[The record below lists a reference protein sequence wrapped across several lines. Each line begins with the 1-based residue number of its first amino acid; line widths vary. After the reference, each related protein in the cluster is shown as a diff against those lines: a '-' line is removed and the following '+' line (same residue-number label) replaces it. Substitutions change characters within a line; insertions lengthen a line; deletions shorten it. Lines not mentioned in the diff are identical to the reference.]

1 MVRSWYLLVLVAGCH
16 ASLGNGE
23 LDGAVPGGDAR
34 DAAASIGDRDGDG
47 HLDNAD
53 NCPDQ
58 ANADQHDEDGDHI
71 GDVCDPCPHIAGDA
85 ADGDG
90 DGVGDACDPQPTI
103 AKQRLRFFDPFTS
116 DLPEWHHD
124 PGVARTGETL
134 RANAFPDAYT
144 YLAIANGETRIATAG
159 TIKAVGTGTPHQL
172 IITVGINSTGDVYDY
187 GEFYDTGGAT
197 GSISLTKRNLA
208 TYTGLANASYSGIL
222 PTGPWRMQLDAS
234 VSTQRIALSAKL
246 GTTTAELAGD
256 TSAAPALAPS
266 DRITLY
272 MQNADIRFDYFVVI
286 DTLP

>member
-1 MVRSWYLLVLVAGCH
+1 MWYPLVLVAGCH
-16 ASLGNGE
+16 ASLGDGE
-23 LDGAVPGGDAR
+23 LDAALPGGETH
-34 DAAASIGDRDGDG
+34 DAAASVGDRDGDG

-53 NCPDQ
+53 NCPAL
-58 ANADQHDEDGDHI
+58 ANEDQHDEDGDHI
-71 GDVCDPCPHIAGDA
+71 GDVCDPCPHVAGDA
-85 ADGDG
+85 ADADG

-116 DLPEWHHD
+116 DLPEWRHD

-134 RANAFPDAYT
+134 RADAFPDAYT
-144 YLAIANGETRIATAG
+144 ELLIPNGETRIATGG

-172 IITVGINSTGDVYDY
+172 VITVGINSTGDIYDY

-208 TYTGLANASYSGIL
+208 TYTGLANQDYPGIL
-222 PTGPWRMQLDAS
+222 PMGAWSMQIDAS
-234 VSTQRIALSAKL
+234 VSAQRMALSAKL
-246 GTTTAELAGD
+246 GGTTATLTGD
-256 TSAAPALAPS
+256 TSAAPALTGS

>member
-1 MVRSWYLLVLVAGCH
+1 MLVLVAGCH

-23 LDGAVPGGDAR
+23 LDAALAGGDAR
-34 DAAASIGDRDGDG
+34 DAAASSSDRDGDG
-47 HLDNAD
+47 HLDSAD
-53 NCPDQ
+53 NCPEM

-85 ADGDG
+85 ADADG
-90 DGVGDACDPQPTI
+90 DGVGDACDPQPML

-124 PGVARTGETL
+124 PGVARLGETL
-134 RANAFPDAYT
+134 RADAFPDAYT
-144 YLAIANGETRIATAG
+144 YLSIANGETRIATGG

-172 IITVGINSTGDVYDY
+172 VITVGINPTGDVYDY
-187 GEFYDTGGAT
+187 GELYDTGGAA
-197 GSISLTKRNLA
+197 GSISLTKRSGT
-208 TYTGLANASYSGIL
+208 TYTGLANQDYPGIL
-222 PTGPWRMQLDAS
+222 PTGAWSMRIDAS
-234 VSTQRIALSAKL
+234 VGAQRMALQAKV
-246 GTTTAELAGD
+246 GTTSAELTGD
-256 TSAAPALAPS
+256 TSAAPALAAS